1 VPSYLVE
8 AYCSRSETPARA
20 TGGAFRRSLFVP
32 EDELCLHLLDAA
44 SIEAAKEIVDRAQ
57 VKYARIVEA
66 IELAPHARRGRGWD
80 GMNGAMLRTH
90 RDGPDAGGGSPDE
103 GMITRPHETMRPEG

>member
-1 VPSYLVE
+1 MPSYLVE

-32 EDELCLHLLDAA
+32 EDELCLHILDAA

-57 VKYARIVEA
+57 IKYARIIEA
-66 IELAPHARRGRGWD
+66 IELAPTDGATRG
-80 GMNGAMLRTH
+80 GMG
-90 RDGPDAGGGSPDE
+90 
-103 GMITRPHETMRPEG
+103 